1 MNQSTP
7 GGLPRRTVIAAASAA
22 VPLIAAGPAQAAAGS
37 PSAAT
42 GSAGPIA
49 VTSPKGAVTLTLDA
63 TTGTPAYSIAV
74 HGTLVVPPSPL
85 GLALDDADFTT
96 GLTVTDRGRT
106 RRAHVR
112 YELLQGK
119 VARVR
124 KTAATRTVTLR
135 TAQGL
140 IVQAELWA
148 DEEGAA
154 FRLRFPDRG
163 ARTVTRETTGLTLT
177 IPADGGEQFTQPY
190 TLKSPKYQEWYVP
203 RADHTTP
210 VLGKATTSTGG
221 ASFPLLA
228 RTEAADGTEWWVLA
242 SESGADGTYPAC
254 HLRQPV
260 TSGGRVTYPIAFP
273 ADDEA
278 LGNLGPGTP
287 RVTGAWHTPWR
298 FVAVAKTPAQL
309 ADTTLATDLAVPSK
323 VRDTSW
329 ITPGAASFSWLTAH
343 DSPTSLEQSLRW
355 FDLAKAMGWPYAL
368 VDAKWD
374 TMTDASGA
382 RVPLERIVAEAGRRG
397 LKLFLWFNSG
407 GENNDSA
414 SSPRDRIADRT
425 VRRATFRSLA
435 DLGVAGVKADVW
447 QSDKQQLLARQRELL
462 EDAAEFRLHVVLHNT
477 TVPRGWDRTY
487 PHLLGVEAGIA
498 SEYYA
503 NAKPY
508 ADQIPEQTTIAAITR
523 NAVGAFD
530 YGTTLLSPYVDP
542 ANPRRTTAAHEL
554 ALTVVYQSGFN
565 GYADSPDTYLA
576 QPAAVRELLSTVPVA
591 WDETRHLAADPGG
604 HLVVARRKGRTW
616 YVAGV
621 NGRTTSI
628 APGLDS
634 SAPAYFP
641 PTGEAREFT
650 LALHELGLTRATAR
664 LFTDT
669 SPTDGTLKL
678 TTRRASEF
686 TIPTAPF
693 GGFLLVI

>member
-1 MNQSTP
+1 MNQTTP
-7 GGLPRRTVIAAASAA
+7 GGPARRSVLAAGAATAAAAA
-22 VPLIAAGPAQAAAGS
+22 VPLTVAAPAEAAPRAEV
-37 PSAAT
+37 T
-42 GSAGPIA
+42 
-49 VTSPKGAVTLTLDA
+49 VTSPKGTVTLTLDVSGA
-63 TTGTPAYSIAV
+63 PTYSISV
-74 HGTLVVPPSPL
+74 HGTVVVPPSPL
-85 GLALDDADFTT
+85 GLTLDDADFTT
-96 GLTVTDRGRT
+96 ALTVTAPGRT
-106 RRAHVR
+106 RHTHVR

-119 VARVR
+119 VSRVR
-124 KTAATRTVTLR
+124 KTAATRTVGLR
-135 TAQGL
+135 NAQGL
-140 IVQAELWA
+140 AVQAELRA

-163 ARTVTRETTGLTLT
+163 AHAVTSEATGLTLT
-177 IPADGGEQFTQPY
+177 VPADGGAQFTLPY
-190 TLKSPKYQEWYVP
+190 TLKTPKYQEWYVP

-228 RTEAADGTEWWVLA
+228 RTVAADGHTWWVLA
-242 SESGADGTYPAC
+242 SESGTDGTYPAC
-254 HLRQPV
+254 HLTQPV
-260 TSGGRVTYPIAFP
+260 VQKGQVTYSIAFP

-278 LGNLGPGTP
+278 LGNLGPGAP
-287 RVTGAWHTPWR
+287 RVSGAWHTPWR
-298 FVAVAKTPAQL
+298 FVAVAKDPAAL
-309 ADTTLATDLAVPSK
+309 ADTTLATDLAVPCA
-323 VRDTSW
+323 VPDTSW
-329 ITPGAASFSWLTAH
+329 IKPGAASFSWLTAH
-343 DSPTSLEQSLRW
+343 DSPTSFEQTLRW

-374 TMTDASGA
+374 RMTDASGTH
-382 RVPLERIVAEAGRRG
+382 VPLERIVAEADERG

-407 GENNDSA
+407 GQNNDSA
-414 SSPRDRIADRT
+414 STPRDRIADRAT
-425 VRRATFRSLA
+425 RRDTFRELA
-435 DLGVAGVKADVW
+435 GLGVAGVKADVW
-447 QSDKQQLLARQRELL
+447 QSDKQQLITRQRELL
-462 EDAAEFRLHVVLHNT
+462 EDAAEFRLHIVLHNT

-591 WDETRHLAADPGG
+591 WDETRHLSADPGG
-604 HLVVARRKGRTW
+604 HVVVARRKGRTW

-634 SAPAYFP
+634 KAAGYLPA
-641 PTGEAREFT
+641 TGEAREFEV
-650 LALHELGLTRATAR
+650 ALKDLGLARGTAR

-669 SPTDGTLKL
+669 SATDGTLRVS
-678 TTRRASEF
+678 TRHASKF
-686 TIPTAPF
+686 TVPTAPF
-693 GGFLLVI
+693 GGFVLVVD